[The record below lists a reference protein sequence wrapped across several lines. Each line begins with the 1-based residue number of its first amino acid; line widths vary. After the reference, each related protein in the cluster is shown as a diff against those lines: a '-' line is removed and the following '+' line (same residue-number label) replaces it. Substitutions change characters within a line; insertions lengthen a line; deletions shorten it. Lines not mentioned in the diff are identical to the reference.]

1 MNNNPID
8 AISRLEAKVQL
19 LAELADKKSMQIN
32 AMIEN
37 LKKLDGYA
45 LGSKE
50 TTDKVEE
57 HVKKQLGEIDVFVA
71 EQKITKEVANLV
83 RVALNSTLA
92 QAKAVSKD
100 AEKLF
105 FSKQG
110 EIVFTRQEIEQHI
123 ALKEAYKN
131 NIRELQKASTETEV
145 SKEVEPVVESQKQER
160 IRPDKNPNTK
170 VGRTAMRVVETRK
183 KAKESSQMAEE
194 KTSKKKGKKPKA

>member
-1 MNNNPID
+1 MSND
-8 AISRLEAKVQL
+8 SLDSISRLEAKVQL

-32 AMIEN
+32 VMIEN
-37 LKKLDGYA
+37 LKKLEGYA

-57 HVKKQLGEIDVFVA
+57 HVKKQLGEIDTFVT

-83 RVALNSTLA
+83 RIALNGTLA
-92 QAKAVSKD
+92 QARAISKD

-131 NIRELQKASTETEV
+131 NIRELQKTSTETKV
-145 SKEVEPVVESQKQER
+145 SKEAEPVVEPQKQER

-170 VGRTAMRVVETRK
+170 VGRTSMRIVETRK
-183 KAKESSQMAEE
+183 KAKESSQVAEE
-194 KTSKKKGKKPKA
+194 KTSKKKGKKPKV